1 MAKLV
6 ALYKKPQNPQEFD
19 ERYFNGHVPLAQKIP
34 GLQHFNVSKVMGTPM
49 GESEWYLMAE
59 LHFESM
65 DALKAGMSSPEGKAA
80 GKDAMAFAGDLVYIM
95 FVDEQ
100 KVPAPAGK

>member
-1 MAKLV
+1 
-6 ALYKKPQNPQEFD
+6 
-19 ERYFNGHVPLAQKIP
+19 
-34 GLQHFNVSKVMGTPM
+34 
-49 GESEWYLMAE
+49 
-59 LHFESM
+59 M

>member
-1 MAKLV
+1 MAKV
-6 ALYKKPQNPQEFD
+6 IALYKKPQNPQEFD
-19 ERYFNGHVPLAQKIP
+19 ERYFNGHLPLAQKIP
-34 GLQHFNVSKVMGTPM
+34 GLVRCDVSKVKGTPM

-65 DALKAGMSSPEGKAA
+65 DALKAGMSSAEGKAA
-80 GKDAMAFAGDLVYIM
+80 GKDVMAFAGDLVYIM